1 MIKAIIFDKDGTI
14 LELGATWDE
23 PTVTAFNRLMELT
36 DLTNAE
42 ATTYGEKLGIVD
54 GKILPNSLFAAG
66 SVLEQAEE
74 LSTVVPLSV
83 DVINDSLE
91 QEYLNFARVADVK
104 TLIVEGTEELLK
116 YLKDQNYIIGLVTN
130 DQRNITHVML
140 ESSELISYFDF
151 IGGADEY
158 HAKPNPAALHEIA
171 KRFDV
176 TFDEMVYVGDS
187 AVDMEY
193 AKNTAAGI
201 GVAFEEAHRSHVQE
215 ADYIVTELL
224 QIPQILDE
232 LNDNQE

>member
-23 PTVTAFNRLMELT
+23 PTVIAFNRLMELT
-36 DLTNAE
+36 DLTIAE
-42 ATTYGEKLGIVD
+42 AKAYGEKLGIVD

-74 LSTVVPLSV
+74 LSKVVPLSIE
-83 DVINDSLE
+83 VINDSLE
-91 QEYLNFARVADVK
+91 QDYLNFAKSADVK
-104 TLIVEGTEELLK
+104 SLIVKGTEELLK

-130 DQRNITHVML
+130 DQRDITNVML

-151 IGGADEY
+151 IGCADDY

-171 KRFDV
+171 KRFDL
-176 TFDEMVYVGDS
+176 TLDEMVYVGDS

-193 AKNTAAGI
+193 AKFTAAGI
-201 GVAFEEAHRSHVQE
+201 GVAYEEDHRDHVRE
-215 ADYIVTELL
+215 ANYIVSELSV
-224 QIPQILDE
+224 IPEIIE
-232 LNDNQE
+232 ALNKIEK